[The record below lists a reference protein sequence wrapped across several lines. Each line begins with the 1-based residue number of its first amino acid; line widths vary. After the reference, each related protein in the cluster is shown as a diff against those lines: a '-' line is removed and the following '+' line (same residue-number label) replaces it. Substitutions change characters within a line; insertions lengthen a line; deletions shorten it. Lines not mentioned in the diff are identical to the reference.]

1 MNNKMLEKIYKA
13 KNNKEVQSVY
23 KEWAGDYDTD
33 TIENLGYVAHVITA
47 DALDNALESRDVRIL
62 DAGCGTGLVGEQL
75 VKKQYRNLDALDFSE
90 EMLNISK
97 RKNIYRRLFQ
107 ADMNRPLDIET
118 DCYDAVV
125 CSGSFSYGHVE
136 PKALNE
142 LVRITKPGGFV
153 CFTIREGAYEDCGY
167 RDRMMTLEQEKAWE
181 RISLRDAAYL
191 KQAGV
196 DCKMCLYR
204 VRS

>member
-1 MNNKMLEKIYKA
+1 MLEKIYKA

-142 LVRITKPGGFV
+142 LVHRQIKL
-153 CFTIREGAYEDCGY
+153 
-167 RDRMMTLEQEKAWE
+167 TL
-181 RISLRDAAYL
+181 
-191 KQAGV
+191 
-196 DCKMCLYR
+196 
-204 VRS
+204 